1 MKDKK
6 DKKYYDV
13 KVEAMLPA
21 TITYRVFAE
30 DEQEAILL
38 IKKANPQSV
47 KYRLNGKKE
56 LKLAVYDA
64 GTTLVRLAKN
74 FLGV

>member
-1 MKDKK
+1 MSDNKQ
-6 DKKYYDV
+6 KKYYDV

-30 DEQEAILL
+30 DEQEAVNL
-38 IKKANPQSV
+38 IKKTNPLSV
-47 KYRLNGKKE
+47 KYNLNNKKQ
-56 LKLAVYDA
+56 LKLAVYEA

-74 FLGV
+74 FLGA